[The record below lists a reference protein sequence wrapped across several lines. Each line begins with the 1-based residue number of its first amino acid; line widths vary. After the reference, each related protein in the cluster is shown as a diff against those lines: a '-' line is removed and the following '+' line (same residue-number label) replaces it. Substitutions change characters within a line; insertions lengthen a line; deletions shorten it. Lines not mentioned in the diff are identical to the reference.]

1 MTTNTQR
8 DTPTD
13 TQTDTQANKR
23 NKAKQTPTK
32 QTLLGIM
39 QNSLKSKVEDA
50 KGVLSNPDTAIKAL
64 KQQQVGKDKTVLITG
79 ASSGI
84 GAGMA
89 KLFASLGYNLA
100 ICARRTER
108 LEALKSE
115 LLTANPDIRVELQA
129 LDVSDYDAVFSVF
142 KSFAADFGTIDR
154 VIVNAGVGEGR
165 RIGTGRFEINR
176 RTAEVDFI
184 SALAQCEAAM
194 EIFRAQNYGHLVAI
208 SSMSAMRGMPKHLT
222 VYAASKAGL
231 AHLAEGI
238 RAEMLADELPIQITT
253 LYPGYIR
260 TEINEGAKKLPFE
273 VDVDTGSKALVAAIE
288 SGVDE
293 ACVPS
298 MPWTA
303 IGKAM
308 KVLPLKMVN
317 KLS

>member
-1 MTTNTQR
+1 MDNKTAKKTTSSN
-8 DTPTD
+8 
-13 TQTDTQANKR
+13 QALLELLQGSVKNKL
-23 NKAKQTPTK
+23 Q
-32 QTLLGIM
+32 
-39 QNSLKSKVEDA
+39 EA
-50 KGVLSNPDTAIKAL
+50 KGLLSNPDVTIKAL
-64 KQQQVGKDKTVLITG
+64 KQQQVGKDKTILITG

-89 KLFASLGYNLA
+89 KLFATLGYNLA
-100 ICARRTER
+100 ICARRDDR

-115 LLTANPDIRVELQA
+115 MLAANPHIRVECQA
-129 LDVSDYDAVFSVF
+129 LDVSDYEAVFRVF
-142 KSFAADFGTIDR
+142 ESFAEDFGSIDR
-154 VIVNAGVGEGR
+154 VIVNAGVGDGR

-194 EIFRAQNYGHLVAI
+194 AIFRAQNQGHLVAI

-238 RAEMLADELPIQITT
+238 RAEMIADGLPIQITT

-308 KVLPLKMVN
+308 KILPLMMVN